1 VRNRNSSEVTILSL
15 GHNRNSPPAQPR
27 QPILR
32 TAFALLIAVGPVA
45 AAQTPLG
52 NQPVADVIAAN
63 SRFGLPDSP
72 GTLFASS
79 SSSADANFADPNSED
94 PGSAEPNGAQT
105 PTGPRPKAA
114 THMQMV
120 INPGEVTEPMS
131 VRDKVVSGFASQV
144 SLFSASGWLAAAGW
158 EQLTNGSPNYG
169 TDSGAFGQRLG
180 AAALRGASEGIFS
193 NSLFAPLFHEDPRYY
208 VMGPGHPFFKR
219 LVYAGTRA
227 IITRTDSGHTTPN
240 FSLLAGNAA
249 GSALTI
255 PYYPAQNTSFKEV
268 AETFGGSIGGS
279 ALGFVVNE
287 FIVDALIDLHIKK
300 KQQQP

>member
-1 VRNRNSSEVTILSL
+1 MSYVRNQNSLY
-15 GHNRNSPPAQPR
+15 AQPR
-27 QPILR
+27 QPLLHA
-32 TAFALLIAVGPVA
+32 AFALLVAAAPFA
-45 AAQTPLG
+45 AAQTPLAT
-52 NQPVADVIAAN
+52 NPAADVIAAN
-63 SRFGLPDSP
+63 THFGLPDSP
-72 GTLFASS
+72 GTLFTSS
-79 SSSADANFADPNSED
+79 SSSADANSADANLD
-94 PGSAEPNGAQT
+94 PGSADRDGAQA

-120 INPGEVTEPMS
+120 IHPTEVAQPMP
-131 VRDKVVSGFASQV
+131 VRDKVVSGFASQA
-144 SLFSASGWLAAAGW
+144 SLFSATGWLAAAGW

-180 AAALRGASEGIFS
+180 AAALRNVSQGVFS
-193 NSLFAPLFHEDPRYY
+193 ISLFAPLFHEDPRYY
-208 VMGPGHPFFKR
+208 VMGNGHPFFKR

-240 FSLLAGNAA
+240 FALLAGNAA

-268 AETFGGSIGGS
+268 AKTFGGSIGGS
-279 ALGFVVNE
+279 ALGYVVNE